1 MFSRFSLLK
10 VAESATSKNELSIQ
24 FTVHAHCILMSFIV
38 RVIFHFGF
46 DGRTSVLIV
55 TVPGHR
61 LPITVYTNNNMTVVF
76 FYSPQIVL

>member
-10 VAESATSKNELSIQ
+10 VAESATSKKELFIR
-24 FTVHAHCILMSFIV
+24 FTVHAHCILMSFII

-46 DGRTSVLIV
+46 DGRPSVLIV

-61 LPITVYTNNNMTVVF
+61 FPVTV
-76 FYSPQIVL
+76 